1 MYIFIYFVLS
11 RGGYRNLSL
20 IDINKTCLIEAGL
33 TKWKWVTESW
43 TIGFDTGS
51 K

>member
-1 MYIFIYFVLS
+1 MYFVLR

-33 TKWKWVTESW
+33 TK
-43 TIGFDTGS
+43 
-51 K
+51 